1 MSATSDLKK
10 TRAKAGDPI
19 KLGQWHADFTKM
31 QKYADSKNVPL
42 FGVWSNGEACSHCT
56 AFEKCLLDA
65 NFKSWQKTSG
75 VALWLG
81 LNGDKAPDGYE
92 GKGFQWARKNKLED
106 FPFVRLY
113 WKKGKVDIC
122 KSGDDWTGGIP
133 NAGAKGAKKLV
144 AALKA
149 ALKDYCPNC
158 TASATTTPTVAKTPL
173 VALPCAANDLE
184 TALHRV
190 CDSGTIYDWMGT
202 VKYSG
207 GKLVLEAEQ

>member
-1 MSATSDLKK
+1 MSATSELKK

-19 KLGQWHADFTKM
+19 KLGQWHADFNKM
-31 QKYADSKNVPL
+31 KKYADSKNVPL

-56 AFEKCLLDA
+56 AFEKCLLDS
-65 NFKSWQKTSG
+65 NFKTWQKTSG

-122 KSGDDWTGGIP
+122 KSGDEWTGGIP

-144 AALKA
+144 TALKA

-158 TASATTTPTVAKTPL
+158 TATTAPTEKTTTL
-173 VALPCAANDLE
+173 VALPCATTALE
-184 TALHRV
+184 ESLHRV
-190 CDSGTIYDWMGT
+190 CDSAGWEGT
-202 VKYSG
+202 VKYAD
-207 GKLVLEAEQ
+207 GKLVIAPAK